1 MAAAPRAPWQAGE
14 VLGRVR
20 APLSGRSAEKTM
32 QERADT
38 RQPFH
43 TGQLTRGEAVAVLSG
58 AAIMLSIA
66 MGLRQSLGLFQMPVV
81 QDLGLQAADFAM
93 AIAVQNILWGFTQPV
108 AGAFVDRFGPRRV
121 AITGVVLY
129 IAGLALT
136 ARATNAAMITLG
148 SGVLIGVALSCTTSG
163 IAANVA
169 ARVIVPHRRSLAFGI
184 VSAAGS
190 IGTFFAAPLGQGV
203 MQWGGWRLALGA
215 FLVASLAM
223 LPAAFVAGR
232 AGRLPNSTAADK
244 DLTLLGALGEAR
256 RHSGYVVMSLAFFV
270 CGLQLVFL
278 TTHLPSYLAL
288 CGMDPMLGAQALAV
302 IGLFNVI
309 GSWGF
314 GWLGD
319 RYSKR
324 ALLGSIYIMRSL
336 VMAGYFLL
344 PVSPTSTLVFAA
356 LMGLTWLG
364 VIPLVNGLVVQ
375 MFGIKFLSTLTGI
388 AFLSHQVGSFLGAWG
403 GGAIY
408 DALGSYDR
416 ALQAGVIVGLI
427 AGFAQLLAHDRPTRR
442 LAGDDARSDAEAM
455 VGASR

>member
-1 MAAAPRAPWQAGE
+1 
-14 VLGRVR
+14 
-20 APLSGRSAEKTM
+20 M
-32 QERADT
+32 QERIAPS
-38 RQPFH
+38 QPSAGAFH
-43 TGQLTRGEAVAVLSG
+43 TDLLTRGQAVLVLSS

-66 MGLRQSLGLFQMPVV
+66 MGLRQSFGLFQTPVV
-81 QDLGLQAADFAM
+81 LDLGLQAADFAM
-93 AIAVQNILWGFTQPV
+93 AIAVQNIIWGFTQPV
-108 AGAFVDRFGPRRV
+108 AGALVDRFGPRRI
-121 AITGVVLY
+121 AIFGALLY
-129 IAGLALT
+129 AVGLAIT

-148 SGVLIGVALSCTTSG
+148 TRVLVGIALSCTTSG

-169 ARVIVPHRRSLAFGI
+169 ARVIVPERRSLGFGI

-190 IGTFFAAPLGQGV
+190 LGTFFAAPLGQLV
-203 MQWGGWRLALGA
+203 VQAGGWRMALGA
-215 FLVASLAM
+215 FFIVSLFM
-223 LPAAFVAGR
+223 LPTAFLAGR
-232 AGRLPNSTAADK
+232 AGQLPNSSAADK
-244 DLTLLGALGEAR
+244 DLTLGGALAEAR

-324 ALLGSIYIMRSL
+324 ALLASIYIIRSL
-336 VMAGYFLL
+336 VMAAYFLL
-344 PVSPTSTLVFAA
+344 SVSPTSTLVFAA

-388 AFLSHQVGSFLGAWG
+388 AFFSHQIGSFLGAWG

-442 LAGDDARSDAEAM
+442 LAGDDPQADTDALAP
-455 VGASR
+455 ASR

>member
-1 MAAAPRAPWQAGE
+1 M
-14 VLGRVR
+14 LI
-20 APLSGRSAEKTM
+20 LSS
-32 QERADT
+32 
-38 RQPFH
+38 
-43 TGQLTRGEAVAVLSG
+43 

-66 MGLRQSLGLFQMPVV
+66 MGLRQSLGLFQTPVV
-81 QDLGLQAADFAM
+81 QDLGLQAADYAM
-93 AIAVQNILWGFTQPV
+93 AIAVQNIIWGVTQPF
-108 AGAFVDRFGPRRV
+108 AGAFVDRFGPRLV
-121 AITGVVLY
+121 AVFGAIIYAVGLAIT
-129 IAGLALT
+129 AT
-136 ARATNAAMITLG
+136 ATSAQEIMLG
-148 SGVLIGVALSCTTSG
+148 AGVLIGVALSCTTSG

-169 ARVIVPHRRSLAFGI
+169 ARVIVPARRSLGFGI

-190 IGTFFAAPLGQGV
+190 MGTFFAAPLGQAV
-203 MQWGGWRLALGA
+203 MQIGGWRAALYAFLAL
-215 FLVASLAM
+215 SLFM
-223 LPAAFVAGR
+223 LPAAFLAGR
-232 AGRLPNSTAADK
+232 AGALPNSNAADK
-244 DLTLLGALGEAR
+244 NLTLTGALGEAR

-302 IGLFNVI
+302 IGLFNVV

-324 ALLGSIYIMRSL
+324 MLLGSIYIIRSL
-336 VMAGYFLL
+336 VMATYFML
-344 PVSPTSTLVFAA
+344 PVTPTSTLIFAA

-364 VIPLVNGLVVQ
+364 VIPLLNGLVVQ

-388 AFLSHQVGSFLGAWG
+388 AFFSHQVGSFLGAWG

-416 ALQAGVIVGLI
+416 ALQAGVIIGLI
-427 AGFAQLLAHDRPTRR
+427 AGFAQLLAHDRPTKR
-442 LAGDDARSDAEAM
+442 LAAEMDGTA
-455 VGASR
+455 GAEPAPQRT

>member
-1 MAAAPRAPWQAGE
+1 
-14 VLGRVR
+14 
-20 APLSGRSAEKTM
+20 M
-32 QERADT
+32 QEQVAQPRNFHVSQLSRA
-38 RQPFH
+38 Q
-43 TGQLTRGEAVAVLSG
+43 AVLVLSS
-58 AAIMLSIA
+58 AAIMLSIG
-66 MGLRQSLGLFQMPVV
+66 MGLRQSLGLFQTPVV

-93 AIAVQNILWGFTQPV
+93 AIAVQNIVWGFTQPV
-108 AGAFVDRFGPRRV
+108 AGALVDRYGPRLTAAV
-121 AITGVVLY
+121 GALLYAAGIAIT
-129 IAGLALT
+129 ALAT
-136 ARATNAAMITLG
+136 DAAMITLG
-148 SGVLIGVALSCTTSG
+148 TGLLVGVALSCTTSG

-169 ARVIVPHRRSLAFGI
+169 ARVIIPSRRSLAFGI

-190 IGTFFAAPLGQGV
+190 VGTFFAAPFGQAV
-203 MQWGGWRLALGA
+203 MQAGGWRVALGA
-215 FLVASLAM
+215 FVVISLFM
-223 LPAAFVAGR
+223 LPAAFIAGR
-232 AGRLPNSTAADK
+232 AGQLPNSSLADR
-244 DLTLLGALGEAR
+244 DLTLGAALGEAR
-256 RHSGYVVMSLAFFV
+256 RHSGFVVMSLAYFV

-278 TTHLPSYLAL
+278 TTHLPSYLTI

-319 RYSKR
+319 RYSER
-324 ALLGSIYIMRSL
+324 ALLGSIYITRSL
-336 VMAGYFLL
+336 VMAAYFML
-344 PVSPTSTLVFAA
+344 PVSPASTLVFAA

-388 AFLSHQVGSFLGAWG
+388 AFFSHQIGSFLGAWG

-427 AGFAQLLAHDRPTRR
+427 AGFAQLLAHDRPTGR
-442 LAGDDARSDAEAM
+442 LAGDNQPESGDALAE
-455 VGASR
+455 VSR

>member
-1 MAAAPRAPWQAGE
+1 
-14 VLGRVR
+14 
-20 APLSGRSAEKTM
+20 M
-32 QERADT
+32 QEQVAQPRNFHVSQLSRA
-38 RQPFH
+38 Q
-43 TGQLTRGEAVAVLSG
+43 AVLVLSS
-58 AAIMLSIA
+58 AAIMLSIG
-66 MGLRQSLGLFQMPVV
+66 MGLRQSLGLFQTPVV

-93 AIAVQNILWGFTQPV
+93 AIAVQNIVWGFTQPV
-108 AGAFVDRFGPRRV
+108 AGALVDRYGPRLTAAV
-121 AITGVVLY
+121 GALLYAAGIAIT
-129 IAGLALT
+129 ALAT
-136 ARATNAAMITLG
+136 DAAMITLG
-148 SGVLIGVALSCTTSG
+148 TGLLVGVALSCTTSG

-169 ARVIVPHRRSLAFGI
+169 ARVIIPSRRSLAFGI

-190 IGTFFAAPLGQGV
+190 VGTFFAAPFGQAV
-203 MQWGGWRLALGA
+203 MQAGGWRVALGA
-215 FLVASLAM
+215 FVVISLFM
-223 LPAAFVAGR
+223 LPAAFIAGR
-232 AGRLPNSTAADK
+232 AGQLPNSSLADR
-244 DLTLLGALGEAR
+244 DLTLGAALGEAR
-256 RHSGYVVMSLAFFV
+256 RHSGFVVMSLAYFV

-278 TTHLPSYLAL
+278 TTHLPSYLTI

-324 ALLGSIYIMRSL
+324 ALLGSIYITRSL
-336 VMAGYFLL
+336 VMAAYFML
-344 PVSPTSTLVFAA
+344 PVSPASTLVFAA

-388 AFLSHQVGSFLGAWG
+388 AFFSHQIGSFLGAWG

-427 AGFAQLLAHDRPTRR
+427 AGFAQMLAHDRPTGR
-442 LAGDDARSDAEAM
+442 LAGDNPPGSADALAE
-455 VGASR
+455 VSR

>member
-1 MAAAPRAPWQAGE
+1 
-14 VLGRVR
+14 
-20 APLSGRSAEKTM
+20 M
-32 QERADT
+32 QERIA
-38 RQPFH
+38 RPQAFH
-43 TGQLTRGEAVAVLSG
+43 SGQISRAQAIAVLSS
-58 AAIMLSIA
+58 AAIMLSIG
-66 MGLRQSLGLFQMPVV
+66 MGLRQSLGLFQTPVV

-93 AIAVQNILWGFTQPV
+93 AIAVQNIVWGITQPFV
-108 AGAFVDRFGPRRV
+108 GALVDRFGPRRI
-121 AITGVVLY
+121 AIAGALLY
-129 IAGLALT
+129 AAGLAIT
-136 ARATNAAMITLG
+136 ARATDAAMITLG
-148 SGVLIGVALSCTTSG
+148 SGVLIGIALSCTTSG

-169 ARVIVPHRRSLAFGI
+169 ARVIVPERRSLAFGI

-190 IGTFFAAPLGQGV
+190 LGTFFAAPLGQAI
-203 MQWGGWRLALGA
+203 MQAGGWRLALGA
-215 FLVASLAM
+215 FFVLSLVM

-232 AGRLPNSTAADK
+232 AGRLPNSSAADK
-244 DLTLLGALGEAR
+244 DLTLGGALGEAR

-324 ALLGSIYIMRSL
+324 ALLGSIYITRSV
-336 VMAGYFLL
+336 VMAAYFML
-344 PVSPTSTLVFAA
+344 PVSPASTLVFAA

-388 AFLSHQVGSFLGAWG
+388 AFFSHQVGSFLGAWG

-408 DALGSYDR
+408 DALGSYDH
-416 ALQAGVIVGLI
+416 ALQMGVIVGLI
-427 AGFAQLLAHDRPTRR
+427 AGFAQLLAPERPTRR
-442 LAGDDARSDAEAM
+442 LAGDDPQAAADALAR
-455 VGASR
+455 ASR